1 MPISVVILAAGKGT
15 RMRSDLP
22 KVLHPIA
29 KKPMVQHVIDTVKQ
43 LDVNDIH
50 LVYGHGA
57 ELLKSRI
64 QDDKLDWVLQAEQL
78 GTGHA
83 VQQAADQFKADEQ
96 VLVLYG
102 DVPLISQE
110 TLTHLCQSQ
119 PEGGIGLLTV
129 KLDNPMGYGRIVRE
143 GDTVV
148 GIVEQKD
155 ASADQLK
162 INEVNSGILV
172 ANGADFQHWLSL
184 LDNNNAQ
191 AEYYL
196 TDVIALAH
204 KAGRRINAVHPIAN
218 IEVEGVN
225 NRMQLAELE
234 RAYQE
239 LQAYKLMEQGVTMLD
254 PRRFDLRGEVNVG
267 NDVTFDIN
275 VIIEGK
281 VTIGRGVT
289 IGANCILKDCHIGDH
304 SEIKPNSII
313 ESATIGI
320 DCSVG
325 PFARLRPNTIL
336 EDDAHVGNFVEL
348 KKTTLG
354 KGSKAGHLAYLGDS
368 IIGEKVNIGAGT
380 ITCNYDGAI
389 IASRAVV
396 TKDVKPYAIV
406 GSNPAKHIR
415 YRFTEQKIAILL
427 EIQWWAWTEEQ
438 LKGAMP
444 LMCSEDIDGLHRYWQ
459 NQVRS

>member
-64 QDDKLDWVLQAEQL
+64 KDEKLDWVLQAEQL

-96 VLVLYG
+96 ILILYG

-129 KLDNPMGYGRIVRE
+129 KLDNPMGYGRIVRD

-155 ASADQLK
+155 ASAEQLK

-191 AEYYL
+191 GEYYL

-204 KAGRRINAVHPIAN
+204 KAGRTINAVHPIAN

-234 RAYQE
+234 RAYQQ

-289 IGANCILKDCHIGDH
+289 IGANCILKDCHIGDN

-313 ESATIGI
+313 ESATIGA

-368 IIGEKVNIGAGT
+368 MIGENVNIGAGT
-380 ITCNYDGAI
+380 IT
-389 IASRAVV
+389 
-396 TKDVKPYAIV
+396 
-406 GSNPAKHIR
+406 
-415 YRFTEQKIAILL
+415 
-427 EIQWWAWTEEQ
+427 
-438 LKGAMP
+438 
-444 LMCSEDIDGLHRYWQ
+444 
-459 NQVRS
+459 

>member
-1 MPISVVILAAGKGT
+1 
-15 RMRSDLP
+15 MRSELP

-29 KKPMVQHVIDTVKQ
+29 KKPMVQHVIDTVKK
-43 LDVNDIH
+43 LAVDNIH

-64 QDDKLDWVLQAEQL
+64 SDDKLDWVLQAEQL

-83 VQQAADQFKADEQ
+83 VQQAADKFNADEQ

-110 TLTHLCQSQ
+110 TLAQLCAAQ
-119 PEGGIGLLTV
+119 PEGGIALLTV
-129 KLDNPMGYGRIVRE
+129 KLDNPSGYGRIIRNN
-143 GDTVV
+143 DAVV

-155 ASADQLK
+155 ATPEQLA

-172 ANGADFQHWLSL
+172 ANGADFQTWLAQL
-184 LDNNNAQ
+184 NNNNAQ

-204 KAGRRINAVHPIAN
+204 QAGRQVTAVHPLAN

-225 NRMQLAELE
+225 NRMQLAALE
-234 RAYQE
+234 RAYQK
-239 LQAYKLMEQGVTMLD
+239 LQAEKLMEQGVTMLD
-254 PRRFDLRGEVNVG
+254 PHRFDLRGQVSVG

-275 VIIEGK
+275 VIIEGD
-281 VTIGRGVT
+281 VYIGNGVT
-289 IGANCILKDCHIGDH
+289 IGANCILKDCQIGDNT
-304 SEIKPNSII
+304 EIKPNSII
-313 ESATIGI
+313 ESATIGM
-320 DCSVG
+320 DCSAG
-325 PFARLRPNTIL
+325 PFARLRPNTVL

-354 KGSKAGHLAYLGDS
+354 KGSKAGHLSYLGDS

-380 ITCNYDGAI
+380 ITCNYDGVNKFQTVIEDGAFI
-389 IASRAVV
+389 GSDSQLVAPVTIGKNATVGAGATI
-396 TKDVKPYAIV
+396 TKDVAENDLVITRVKQRHISNWPKPV
-406 GSNPAKHIR
+406 KLNR
-415 YRFTEQKIAILL
+415 
-427 EIQWWAWTEEQ
+427 
-438 LKGAMP
+438 
-444 LMCSEDIDGLHRYWQ
+444 
-459 NQVRS
+459 

>member
-43 LDVNDIH
+43 LNVNDIH

-64 QDDKLDWVLQAEQL
+64 KDDKLDWVLQAEQL

-83 VQQAADQFKADEQ
+83 VQQAADKFNADDQ

-110 TLTHLCQSQ
+110 TLTHLCDSQ
-119 PEGGIGLLTV
+119 PAGGIGLLTV
-129 KLDNPMGYGRIVRE
+129 KLANPTGYGRIVRE

-155 ASADQLK
+155 ASAEQLK
-162 INEVNSGILV
+162 IDEVNSGILV

-204 KAGRRINAVHPIAN
+204 KAGRTINAVHPIAN

-254 PRRFDLRGEVNVG
+254 PRRFDLRGEVSVG

-281 VTIGRGVT
+281 VTIGSGVT
-289 IGANCILKDCHIGDH
+289 IGANCILKDCHIGDN
-304 SEIKPNSII
+304 SEIKANSII
-313 ESATIGI
+313 ESATLGI
-320 DCSVG
+320 DCSAG
-325 PFARLRPNTIL
+325 PFARLRPNTVL

-380 ITCNYDGAI
+380 ITCNYDGVNKFQTI
-389 IASRAVV
+389 IEDGAFIGSDSQLIAPVTIGKNATV
-396 TKDVKPYAIV
+396 AAGSTITKDVAQDDLVISRVKQ
-406 GSNPAKHIR
+406 KHIR
-415 YRFTEQKIAILL
+415 NWPKPTKI
-427 EIQWWAWTEEQ
+427 T
-438 LKGAMP
+438 K
-444 LMCSEDIDGLHRYWQ
+444 
-459 NQVRS
+459 

>member
-29 KKPMVQHVIDTVKQ
+29 KKPMVQHVIDTVKN
-43 LDVNDIH
+43 LAVNNIH

-64 QDDKLDWVLQAEQL
+64 KDEKLDWVLQAEQL

-83 VQQAADQFKADEQ
+83 VQQAADKFNADEQ

-129 KLDNPMGYGRIVRE
+129 KLDDPTGYGRIVRE
-143 GDTVV
+143 GNTVV

-155 ASADQLK
+155 ASAEQLK

-172 ANGADFQHWLSL
+172 ANGADFQHWLSQ

-204 KAGRRINAVHPIAN
+204 QAGRTINAVHPIAN

-239 LQAYKLMEQGVTMLD
+239 LQAYKLMEEGVTMLD
-254 PRRFDLRGEVNVG
+254 PRRFDLRGEVSIG

-281 VTIGRGVT
+281 VTIGSGVT
-289 IGANCILKDCHIGDH
+289 IGANCILKDCHIGDN
-304 SEIKPNSII
+304 SEIKANSII
-313 ESATIGI
+313 ESATIGV
-320 DCSVG
+320 DCSAG
-325 PFARLRPNTIL
+325 PFARLRPDTVL

-354 KGSKAGHLAYLGDS
+354 KGSKAGHLTYLGDS
-368 IIGEKVNIGAGT
+368 VIGEKVNIGAGT
-380 ITCNYDGAI
+380 ITCNYDGVNKFQTVIEDGAFI
-389 IASRAVV
+389 GSDSQLIAPVTIGKNVTVAAGSTITKNVAENDLVLSR
-396 TKDVKPYAIV
+396 VKQ
-406 GSNPAKHIR
+406 KHISNWPKP
-415 YRFTEQKIAILL
+415 TKI
-427 EIQWWAWTEEQ
+427 T
-438 LKGAMP
+438 K
-444 LMCSEDIDGLHRYWQ
+444 
-459 NQVRS
+459 

>member
-1 MPISVVILAAGKGT
+1 
-15 RMRSDLP
+15 
-22 KVLHPIA
+22 
-29 KKPMVQHVIDTVKQ
+29 
-43 LDVNDIH
+43 
-50 LVYGHGA
+50 
-57 ELLKSRI
+57 
-64 QDDKLDWVLQAEQL
+64 
-78 GTGHA
+78 
-83 VQQAADQFKADEQ
+83 
-96 VLVLYG
+96 
-102 DVPLISQE
+102 
-110 TLTHLCQSQ
+110 
-119 PEGGIGLLTV
+119 
-129 KLDNPMGYGRIVRE
+129 MGYGRIMRDGE
-143 GDTVV
+143 TVV
-148 GIVEQKD
+148 GIIEQKD
-155 ASADQLK
+155 ASAEQLK

-204 KAGRRINAVHPIAN
+204 KAGRKINAVHPIAN

-254 PRRFDLRGEVNVG
+254 PRRFDLRGEVIVG

-281 VTIGRGVT
+281 VTIGSGVT
-289 IGANCILKDCHIGDH
+289 IGANCILKDCHIGAN

-313 ESATIGI
+313 ESAIIGV
-320 DCSVG
+320 DCSAG
-325 PFARLRPNTIL
+325 PFARLRPGTIL

-368 IIGEKVNIGAGT
+368 TIGEQVNIGAGT
-380 ITCNYDGAI
+380 ITCNYDGVNKFKTI
-389 IASRAVV
+389 IEDGAFIGSDSQLIAPV
-396 TKDVKPYAIV
+396 TIGKNATVGAGSTIAKDVAADELVITRVKQRHIKNWSKP
-406 GSNPAKHIR
+406 
-415 YRFTEQKIAILL
+415 TKIS
-427 EIQWWAWTEEQ
+427 
-438 LKGAMP
+438 K
-444 LMCSEDIDGLHRYWQ
+444 
-459 NQVRS
+459 

>member
-64 QDDKLDWVLQAEQL
+64 KDDKLDWVLQAEQL

-83 VQQAADQFKADEQ
+83 VQQAADKFKADEQ

-129 KLDNPMGYGRIVRE
+129 KLDNPMGYGRIVRDGE
-143 GDTVV
+143 TVV

-155 ASADQLK
+155 ASAQQLQ

-172 ANGADFQHWLSL
+172 ANGADFQHWLSQ

-204 KAGRRINAVHPIAN
+204 KAGRTINAVHPIAN

-234 RAYQE
+234 RAYQK

-254 PRRFDLRGEVNVG
+254 PNRFDLRGEVSVG

-281 VTIGRGVT
+281 VTIDSGVT
-289 IGANCILKDCHIGDH
+289 IGANCILKDCHIGAN

-313 ESATIGI
+313 ESATIGV
-320 DCSVG
+320 DCSAG

-354 KGSKAGHLAYLGDS
+354 KGSKAGHLAYLGDTV
-368 IIGEKVNIGAGT
+368 IGEKVNIGAGT
-380 ITCNYDGAI
+380 ITCNYDGVNKFETVIEDGAFI
-389 IASRAVV
+389 GSDSQLIAPVTIGKNATVAAGSTI
-396 TKDVKPYAIV
+396 TKDVEENDLVISRVKQR
-406 GSNPAKHIR
+406 HIR
-415 YRFTEQKIAILL
+415 NWPKPTKI
-427 EIQWWAWTEEQ
+427 E
-438 LKGAMP
+438 K
-444 LMCSEDIDGLHRYWQ
+444 
-459 NQVRS
+459 